1 MSSFNE
7 TYMQPLLLL
16 PQPTAKLL
24 HTCIFLSSF
33 ISCIFFFL
41 LHFFSAIEGAGWKT
55 PVCGSK
61 FAKEQRVG
69 WFMSNNRVGWFM
81 SNNNKWGFQMISP
94 SQPFCM
100 CDAVTSATN

>member
-7 TYMQPLLLL
+7 TYMQPLLLQ

-24 HTCIFLSSF
+24 HTYIFLSSF

-61 FAKEQRVG
+61 FAKEKWVG
-69 WFMSNNRVGWFM
+69 WFIC
-81 SNNNKWGFQMISP
+81 NNNKWGFQMISP

-100 CDAVTSATN
+100 CNAVTSTTN